1 MKNLSLL
8 SSILLSLGVSQGSWL
23 CIALAPEEKQILEH
37 ECADMKK
44 AETLAWLLA
53 ERADP
58 RAKSSSYSWIQP
70 FISN

>member
-8 SSILLSLGVSQGSWL
+8 SSVLLSLGVSQRSGL
-23 CIALAPEEKQILEH
+23 CIVLAPEEKQILEH

-44 AETLAWLLA
+44 AETLAWLLDQPSQQA
-53 ERADP
+53 
-58 RAKSSSYSWIQP
+58 AKSSSYSWIQP